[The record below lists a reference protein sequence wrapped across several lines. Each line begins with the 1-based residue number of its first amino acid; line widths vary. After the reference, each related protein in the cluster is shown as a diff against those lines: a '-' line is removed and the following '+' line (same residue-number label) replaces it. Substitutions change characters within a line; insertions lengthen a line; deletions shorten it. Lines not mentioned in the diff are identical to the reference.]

1 MRELLKHEVIWGISS
16 ARSACC
22 SPIKVFVSIS
32 LIVSSNHITML
43 DTFLSCRD
51 SWPGIIT
58 VISLYSVSHNN
69 TNTYL
74 DNTVQAAAAD
84 RYILC
89 SVSDALIECLSV
101 LWTNCSSYS
110 NPSISISTATKER
123 GFSVGI
129 LNELHKRLELIQ
141 GCGFIAALRPYCYN

>member
-58 VISLYSVSHNN
+58 MISLYSVSHNK
-69 TNTYL
+69 YQHL
-74 DNTVQAAAAD
+74 DCTEQAAAAD
-84 RYILC
+84 RNILC

-101 LWTNCSSYS
+101 LWTNCSSCG